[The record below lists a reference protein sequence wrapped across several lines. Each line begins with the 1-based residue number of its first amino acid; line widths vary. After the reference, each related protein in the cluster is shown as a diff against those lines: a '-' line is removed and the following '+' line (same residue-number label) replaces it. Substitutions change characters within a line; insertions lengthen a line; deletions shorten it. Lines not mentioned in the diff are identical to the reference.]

1 MLAYPAELRIT
12 GLVFSTSPAS
22 VVNVAFSVTVPAQ
35 EGDAL
40 NGALLFSQ
48 NYCVVCHGASGE
60 GLIGPSLIGCSVCDS
75 QDSLFNEIDSNMP
88 LLDPSLCV
96 DTCARDVAAY
106 VFEVLNGEGPV
117 ICATEAIYGEYS
129 PETKILRGYR
139 DNILSK
145 TSEGQEII
153 RLYYE
158 WSPVIVKTMEKD
170 EEFKEEV
177 EKIIDGVLLLIY
189 N

>member
-1 MLAYPAELRIT
+1 MKK
-12 GLVFSTSPAS
+12 GLVFLMSISI
-22 VVNVAFSVTVPAQ
+22 VFVFSVTVPAQ
-35 EGDAL
+35 EGDAV

-48 NYCVVCHGASGE
+48 NFCIFCHGASGQ
-60 GLIGPSLIGCSVCDS
+60 GGIGPSLIGCSVCDS
-75 QDSLFNEIDSNMP
+75 QDSLFNKIDSDMP

-96 DTCARDVAAY
+96 DDCASDTAAY
-106 VFEVLNGEGPV
+106 VFEVLNGEGNGG
-117 ICATEAIYGEYS
+117 ICPTEAIYGEYS
-129 PETKILRGYR
+129 PETEILRGYR

-158 WSPVIVKTMEKD
+158 WSPVIVKAMEKD
-170 EEFKEEV
+170 EEFKEEL

>member
-1 MLAYPAELRIT
+1 MKK
-12 GLVFSTSPAS
+12 GLVLLICISITLFLHTTDSAG
-22 VVNVAFSVTVPAQ
+22 Q
-35 EGDAL
+35 GDAE

-48 NYCVVCHGASGE
+48 NFCVFCHGASGQ
-60 GLIGPSLIGCSVCDS
+60 GGIGPSLIGCSVCDS
-75 QDSLFNEIDSNMP
+75 QDSLFNKIDSDMP

-96 DTCARDVAAY
+96 DDCASDTAAY
-106 VFEVLNGEGPV
+106 VFEVLNGEGNGG
-117 ICATEAIYGEYS
+117 ICPTEAIYGEYS
-129 PETKILRGYR
+129 PETEILRGYR

-158 WSPVIVKTMEKD
+158 WSPVIVKAMGEDEK
-170 EEFKEEV
+170 FKEEV
-177 EKIIDGVLLLIY
+177 EKIIDGILLLIY

>member
-1 MLAYPAELRIT
+1 MKK
-12 GLVFSTSPAS
+12 GLVLLICISITLFLHITDSA
-22 VVNVAFSVTVPAQ
+22 AQ
-35 EGDAL
+35 GDAV
-40 NGALLFSQ
+40 NGASLYSQ
-48 NYCVVCHGASGE
+48 NFCFLCHGASGQ
-60 GLIGPSLIGCSVCDS
+60 GGIGPSLIGCSVCDS
-75 QDSLFNEIDSNMP
+75 QDSLFNKIDSDMP

-106 VFEVLNGEGPV
+106 VFEVLNGEGTGG
-117 ICATEAIYGEYS
+117 ICPIETIYGEYS
-129 PETKILRGYR
+129 SETEILRGYR

-170 EEFKEEV
+170 EELKKKIKE
-177 EKIIDGVLLLIY
+177 IIDGVLLLIY
-189 N
+189 NQVK

>member
-1 MLAYPAELRIT
+1 MKK
-12 GLVFSTSPAS
+12 GLVFLMSISI
-22 VVNVAFSVTVPAQ
+22 VFVFSVTVPAQ
-35 EGDAL
+35 EGDAV

-48 NYCVVCHGASGE
+48 NFCVFCHGASGQ
-60 GLIGPSLIGCSVCDS
+60 GGIGPSLIGCSVCDS
-75 QDSLFNEIDSNMP
+75 QDSLFNKIDSDMP

-96 DTCARDVAAY
+96 DDCASDTAAY
-106 VFEVLNGEGPV
+106 VFEVLNGEGNGG
-117 ICATEAIYGEYS
+117 ICPTEAIYGEYS
-129 PETKILRGYR
+129 PETEILRGYR

-158 WSPVIVKTMEKD
+158 WSPVIVKAMEKD
-170 EEFKEEV
+170 EEFKEEL

>member
-1 MLAYPAELRIT
+1 MKK
-12 GLVFSTSPAS
+12 GLVLLISISITMFLHI
-22 VVNVAFSVTVPAQ
+22 TVSAGQ
-35 EGDAL
+35 GDAE
-40 NGALLFSQ
+40 NGEKLFSQ
-48 NYCVVCHGASGE
+48 NFCVLCHGASGE
-60 GLIGPSLIGCSVCDS
+60 GVIGPSLVGCSVCDS
-75 QDSLFNEIDSNMP
+75 QDSLFNKIDSDMP

-96 DTCARDVAAY
+96 DDCAHDVAAY
-106 VFEVLNGEGPV
+106 VFEVFNGAVTTTTTPNE

-129 PETKILRGYR
+129 PETEILRGYR
-139 DNILSK
+139 DNVLSK

-158 WSPVIVKTMEKD
+158 WSSVIVKTMEKD

-189 N
+189 NQVE

>member
-1 MLAYPAELRIT
+1 MKK
-12 GLVFSTSPAS
+12 GLVFLMSISI
-22 VVNVAFSVTVPAQ
+22 VFVFSVTVPAQ
-35 EGDAL
+35 EGDAV

-48 NYCVVCHGASGE
+48 NFCVFCHGASGQ
-60 GLIGPSLIGCSVCDS
+60 GGIGPSLIGCSVCDS
-75 QDSLFNEIDSNMP
+75 QDSLFNKIDSDMP

-96 DTCARDVAAY
+96 DDCASDTAAY
-106 VFEVLNGEGPV
+106 VFEVLNGEGNGG
-117 ICATEAIYGEYS
+117 ICPTEAIYGEHS
-129 PETKILRGYR
+129 PETEILRGYR

-158 WSPVIVKTMEKD
+158 WSPIIVKAMGGD

-177 EKIIDGVLLLIY
+177 KRIIDGVLLLIY